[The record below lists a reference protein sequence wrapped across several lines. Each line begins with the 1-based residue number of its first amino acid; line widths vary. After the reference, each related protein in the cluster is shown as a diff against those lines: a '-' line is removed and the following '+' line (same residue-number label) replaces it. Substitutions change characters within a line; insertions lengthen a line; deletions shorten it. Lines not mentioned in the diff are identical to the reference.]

1 MQELAFLFPGQGS
14 QSVGMGR
21 ELAAMY
27 PVAQLTFD
35 EADEALGYKLSQV
48 CFEGPEDKLRLTEIT
63 QPAILT
69 VAVAAWR
76 VLSEKGIT
84 PSIVA
89 GHSLGEYSAHVAA
102 GTLDFADAV
111 RTVRNRGKYMQEAVP
126 VGQGAMAAI
135 LGMPLD
141 QLQLICDYAARTAGR
156 GELGSDAEL
165 QQILESLKSGGD
177 ALAAPPGSVCQPAN
191 INSPDQIVISG
202 SKAAVERAAEIAKA
216 RGAKRA
222 VMLPVSAPFHCA
234 LMQPAQD
241 RLAADLDALTFHTMD
256 HPLVTNVDAAVISDP
271 EQGRDALVRQV
282 TGAVQWVRS
291 VQAITAR
298 GVPTFVEVGPGKVLC
313 GLMRQIDR
321 SRTCLN
327 VEDEASLQ
335 KLQNALLP
343 QHPVE

>member
-1 MQELAFLFPGQGS
+1 
-14 QSVGMGR
+14 MGR

-27 PVAQLTFD
+27 PAAQLTFD
-35 EADEALGYKLSQV
+35 EADEALGFRLSQV
-48 CFEGPEDKLRLTEIT
+48 CFEGPEDKLRMTEIT

-69 VAVAAWR
+69 VSVAAYR
-76 VLSEKGIT
+76 VLEEKGIT

-111 RTVRNRGKYMQEAVP
+111 RTVRHRGKYMQEAVP
-126 VGQGAMAAI
+126 VGEGAMAAI

-141 QLQLICDYAARTAGR
+141 QLQPICDYAARTAGDAMTGSVEEIDR
-156 GELGSDAEL
+156 MLSSITTGELAT
-165 QQILESLKSGGD
+165 
-177 ALAAPPGSVCQPAN
+177 AAPGSVCQPAN
-191 INSPDQIVISG
+191 LNSPDQIVISG
-202 SKAAVERAAEIAKA
+202 SKAAVERAAELAKA
-216 RGAKRA
+216 KGAKRA

-241 RLAADLDALTFHTMD
+241 RLAADLKELTFHLMD
-256 HPLVTNVDAAVISDP
+256 RPLVTNVDAAVITDP
-271 EQGRDALVRQV
+271 EQARDALIRQV

-291 VQAITAR
+291 VQAIAAR
-298 GVPTFVEVGPGKVLC
+298 GIQTFVEVGPGKVLC

-335 KLQNALLP
+335 KAQNALLP
-343 QHPVE
+343 QHPAENE